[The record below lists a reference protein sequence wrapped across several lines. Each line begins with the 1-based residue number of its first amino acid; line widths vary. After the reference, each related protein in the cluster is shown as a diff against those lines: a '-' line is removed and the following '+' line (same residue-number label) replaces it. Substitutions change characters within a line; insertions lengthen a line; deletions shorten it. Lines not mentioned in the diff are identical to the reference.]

1 MDAFAPT
8 ADEYVPFA
16 QLTGLD
22 MLVELQYVPAG
33 HAVDD
38 FKPSEPQNSPAGQP
52 KQRLTLIAP
61 VVGWNVPAAHSV
73 GAVVAGLGQYAPSVQ
88 FRQSPSAAA
97 LVAGMNVPTGHA

>member
-38 FKPSEPQNSPAGQP
+38 FKPSEPQNSPEGQP
-52 KQRLTLIAP
+52 RQRLALIAP
-61 VVGWNVPAAHSV
+61 VVGW
-73 GAVVAGLGQYAPSVQ
+73 
-88 FRQSPSAAA
+88 
-97 LVAGMNVPTGHA
+97 

>member
-16 QLTGLD
+16 QLMGLD

-38 FKPSEPQNSPAGQP
+38 LKPSAPQNAPAGQP
-52 KQRLTLIAP
+52 RQLRLELIAP
-61 VVGWNVPAAHSV
+61 VVGW
-73 GAVVAGLGQYAPSVQ
+73 
-88 FRQSPSAAA
+88 
-97 LVAGMNVPTGHA
+97 